1 MIEFDLKNSIYYK
14 GNMTSRAQENKNKK
28 ILLFAKECKEN
39 ELDLTK
45 KMNQLLKYAKVVSVR
60 DEQKK
65 MRIKLKNEIKRK
77 DEKLEL
83 MMELERLKGLK
94 LEEEE
99 KNKLKEKRLEG
110 KKILLEQIK
119 QNRIRKEK
127 EKEELI
133 KEGKEIQKKI
143 NEIEEENK
151 IIEQKKFNEK
161 IKAAKEIVEN
171 NKIIAQ
177 MKEKILKK
185 EKENDLRI
193 LKYNMEKAKKEEE
206 QFTQRK
212 LFQLQKEQEIQKLRE
227 KQEQMSDNKIL
238 LDELRYKR
246 NIEEVEKKQREK
258 ELNNAIKIIKQ
269 KKELIEGNEL
279 QKIKK
284 RNIKRLMI
292 KNYMKK

>member
-99 KNKLKEKRLEG
+99 KNKLKEKRIEG
-110 KKILLEQIK
+110 KKI
-119 QNRIRKEK
+119 
-127 EKEELI
+127 
-133 KEGKEIQKKI
+133 
-143 NEIEEENK
+143 
-151 IIEQKKFNEK
+151 
-161 IKAAKEIVEN
+161 
-171 NKIIAQ
+171 
-177 MKEKILKK
+177 
-185 EKENDLRI
+185 
-193 LKYNMEKAKKEEE
+193 
-206 QFTQRK
+206 
-212 LFQLQKEQEIQKLRE
+212 
-227 KQEQMSDNKIL
+227 
-238 LDELRYKR
+238 
-246 NIEEVEKKQREK
+246 
-258 ELNNAIKIIKQ
+258 
-269 KKELIEGNEL
+269 
-279 QKIKK
+279 
-284 RNIKRLMI
+284 
-292 KNYMKK
+292 

>member
-119 QNRIRKEK
+119 QNRIKKEK

-133 KEGKEIQKKI
+133 KEGKEIQKKVI
-143 NEIEEENK
+143 EIEKENK

-193 LKYNMEKAKKEEE
+193 LKYNMEKAKKE
-206 QFTQRK
+206 
-212 LFQLQKEQEIQKLRE
+212 
-227 KQEQMSDNKIL
+227 
-238 LDELRYKR
+238 
-246 NIEEVEKKQREK
+246 
-258 ELNNAIKIIKQ
+258 
-269 KKELIEGNEL
+269 
-279 QKIKK
+279 
-284 RNIKRLMI
+284 
-292 KNYMKK
+292 